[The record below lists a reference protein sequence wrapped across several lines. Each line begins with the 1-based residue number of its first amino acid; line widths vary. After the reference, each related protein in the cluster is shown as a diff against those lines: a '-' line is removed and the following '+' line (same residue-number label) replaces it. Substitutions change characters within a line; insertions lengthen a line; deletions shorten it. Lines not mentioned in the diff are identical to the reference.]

1 MRTKDPGAPRNQ
13 RVWRASLTPP
23 TTSCSNTGRAL
34 RVQTKCTKYKEEA
47 WRGAVNHITLRNC
60 HPERCAFSFAE
71 RGTRARRANAARLV
85 RGNKSHAWRASKF
98 GVKLESREAA
108 KECSPRRKPWVE
120 YRDDASPRG
129 AKETNPKYISRPWR
143 SHSS

>member
-34 RVQTKCTKYKEEA
+34 RVRIKRTKYKDEA
-47 WRGAVNHITLRNC
+47 WRLLLWTTSLLGIVIPNEALLLLPREG
-60 HPERCAFSFAE
+60 PERAVRMPRVWCAAISRTLGAIQI
-71 RGTRARRANAARLV
+71 
-85 RGNKSHAWRASKF
+85 

-129 AKETNPKYISRPWR
+129 AKETNPK
-143 SHSS
+143 